1 MNFYK
6 IARSLLFKLDAEKA
20 HDVSIN
26 GLRALQ
32 SLGLT
37 PLLEPN
43 LKNNPINIMGL
54 NFPNRIGLAAGLD
67 KSGQCINGFGS
78 MGFGFVEVGTI
89 TPKPQSGN
97 PKPRLF
103 RLKEHNAIINRMGF
117 NNPGIEKAIDNIIK
131 SSKGYG
137 GVVGINIGK
146 NKITPNAK
154 ALDDYMKGLRSFYNI
169 ADYIA
174 VNVSSPNTSGL
185 RELQSPEYAK
195 KLISPL
201 MKERDL
207 LSHQYEKIVP
217 IAVKLDPD
225 MQRDQIMALA
235 ELFLELKI
243 DAVIATN
250 TTVSRDKVQDHK
262 LSQELGGLSGKP
274 LHSKS
279 NDAIHNF
286 KNSLNDE
293 IPIIGVGGISSKK
306 DAEEKI
312 EAGAKLLQIYTGL
325 IYKGPALIRELIE
338 NRVSSD

>member
-117 NNPGIEKAIDNIIK
+117 NNPGIENAIDNIIK
-131 SSKGYG
+131 SSKGYSG
-137 GVVGINIGK
+137 IVGVNIGK
-146 NKITPNAK
+146 NKITPNAE

-185 RELQSPEYAK
+185 RELQSPEYAR

-274 LHSKS
+274 LHSQS

-325 IYKGPALIRELIE
+325 IYKGPALIRELVEIE
-338 NRVSSD
+338 

>member
-26 GLRALQ
+26 GLRAMQ

-117 NNPGIEKAIDNIIK
+117 NNPGIENAIENIIK
-131 SSKGYG
+131 SSKGYSG
-137 GVVGINIGK
+137 IVGVNIGK
-146 NKITPNAK
+146 NKITPNAE

-185 RELQSPEYAK
+185 RELQSPEYAR

-201 MKERDL
+201 MKERAI

-250 TTVSRDKVQDHK
+250 TTVSRDKVQDHN

-274 LHSKS
+274 LHSQS

-293 IPIIGVGGISSKK
+293 IPIIGVGGILSKK

-325 IYKGPALIRELIE
+325 IYRGPALIREIAEIE
-338 NRVSSD
+338 

>member
-117 NNPGIEKAIDNIIK
+117 NNPGIENAIDNIIK
-131 SSKGYG
+131 SSKGYSG
-137 GVVGINIGK
+137 IVGVNIGK
-146 NKITPNAK
+146 NKITPNAE

-185 RELQSPEYAK
+185 RELQSPEYAR

-250 TTVSRDKVQDHK
+250 TTVSRDKVHNHN

-274 LHSKS
+274 LHSQS

-293 IPIIGVGGISSKK
+293 IPIIGVGGILSKK

-325 IYKGPALIRELIE
+325 IYKGPALIRELVEIE
-338 NRVSSD
+338 

>member
-117 NNPGIEKAIDNIIK
+117 NNPGIENAIDNIIK
-131 SSKGYG
+131 SSKGYSG
-137 GVVGINIGK
+137 IVGVNIGK
-146 NKITPNAK
+146 NKITPNAE

-185 RELQSPEYAK
+185 RELQSPEYAR

-274 LHSKS
+274 LHSQS

-293 IPIIGVGGISSKK
+293 IPIIGVGGILSKK

-325 IYKGPALIRELIE
+325 IYRGPALIREIAEIE
-338 NRVSSD
+338 

>member
-1 MNFYK
+1 VNFYK

-26 GLRALQ
+26 GLRAMQ

-43 LKNNPINIMGL
+43 LQNNPINIMGL

-89 TPKPQSGN
+89 TPRPQSGN
-97 PKPRLF
+97 SKPRLF

-117 NNPGIEKAIDNIIK
+117 NNPGIENAIDNIIK
-131 SSKGYG
+131 SSKGYNG
-137 GVVGINIGK
+137 IVGVNIGK
-146 NKITPNAK
+146 NKITPNAE

-185 RELQSPEYAK
+185 RELQSPEYAR

-201 MKERDL
+201 MKERAI

-250 TTVSRDKVQDHK
+250 TTVSRNKVQDHK

-274 LHSKS
+274 LHSQS

-293 IPIIGVGGISSKK
+293 IPIIGVGGVSSKR

-312 EAGAKLLQIYTGL
+312 EAGAKLLQIYSGL
-325 IYKGPALIRELIE
+325 IYKGPTLIRELIE
-338 NRVSSD
+338 IE

>member
-26 GLRALQ
+26 GLRAMQ

-43 LKNNPINIMGL
+43 LQNNPINIMGL

-89 TPKPQSGN
+89 TPRPQSGN
-97 PKPRLF
+97 SKPRLF

-117 NNPGIEKAIDNIIK
+117 NNPGIENAIDNIIK
-131 SSKGYG
+131 SSKGYNG
-137 GVVGINIGK
+137 IVGVNIGK
-146 NKITPNAK
+146 NKITPNAE

-185 RELQSPEYAK
+185 RELQSPEYAR

-201 MKERDL
+201 MKERAI

-250 TTVSRDKVQDHK
+250 TTVSRNKVQDHK

-274 LHSKS
+274 LHSQS

-293 IPIIGVGGISSKK
+293 IPIIGVGGVSSKR

-312 EAGAKLLQIYTGL
+312 EAGAKLLQIYSGL
-325 IYKGPALIRELIE
+325 IYKGPTLIRELIE
-338 NRVSSD
+338 IE

>member
-26 GLRALQ
+26 GLRAMQ

-43 LKNNPINIMGL
+43 LQNNPINIMGL

-89 TPKPQSGN
+89 TPRPQSGN

-117 NNPGIEKAIDNIIK
+117 NNPGIENAIDNIIK
-131 SSKGYG
+131 SSKGYSG
-137 GVVGINIGK
+137 IVGVNIGK
-146 NKITPNAK
+146 NKITPNAE

-185 RELQSPEYAK
+185 RELQSPEYAR

-201 MKERDL
+201 MKERAI

-250 TTVSRDKVQDHK
+250 TTVSRNKVQDHK

-274 LHSKS
+274 LHSQS

-293 IPIIGVGGISSKK
+293 IPIIGVGGVSSKR

-312 EAGAKLLQIYTGL
+312 EAGAKLLQIYSGL
-325 IYKGPALIRELIE
+325 IYKGPTLIRELIE
-338 NRVSSD
+338 IE

>member
-26 GLRALQ
+26 GLRAMQ

-43 LKNNPINIMGL
+43 LQNNPINIMGL

-89 TPKPQSGN
+89 TPRPQSGN

-117 NNPGIEKAIDNIIK
+117 NNPGIENAIDNIIK
-131 SSKGYG
+131 SSKGYSG
-137 GVVGINIGK
+137 IVGVNIGK
-146 NKITPNAK
+146 NKITPNAE

-185 RELQSPEYAK
+185 RELQSPEYAR

-201 MKERDL
+201 MKERAI

-235 ELFLELKI
+235 ELLLELKI

-250 TTVSRDKVQDHK
+250 TTVSRNKVQDHK

-274 LHSKS
+274 LHSQS

-293 IPIIGVGGISSKK
+293 IPIIGVGGILSKK

-325 IYKGPALIRELIE
+325 IYRGPALIREIAEIE
-338 NRVSSD
+338 

>member
-26 GLRALQ
+26 GLRAMQ

-43 LKNNPINIMGL
+43 LQNNPINIMGL

-89 TPKPQSGN
+89 TPRPQSGN

-117 NNPGIEKAIDNIIK
+117 NNPGIENAIDNIIK
-131 SSKGYG
+131 SSKGYSG
-137 GVVGINIGK
+137 IVGVNIGK
-146 NKITPNAK
+146 NKITPNAE

-185 RELQSPEYAK
+185 RELQSPEYAR

-201 MKERDL
+201 MKERAI

-250 TTVSRDKVQDHK
+250 TTVSRNKVQDHK

-274 LHSKS
+274 LHSQS

-293 IPIIGVGGISSKK
+293 IPIIGVGGILSKK

-325 IYKGPALIRELIE
+325 IYKGPALIREIAEIE
-338 NRVSSD
+338 

>member
-117 NNPGIEKAIDNIIK
+117 NNPGIENAIDNIIK
-131 SSKGYG
+131 SSKGYSG
-137 GVVGINIGK
+137 IVGVNIGK
-146 NKITPNAK
+146 NKITPNAE

-185 RELQSPEYAK
+185 RELQSPEYAR

-225 MQRDQIMALA
+225 MQQDQIMALA

-250 TTVSRDKVQDHK
+250 TTVSRDKVHNHN

-274 LHSKS
+274 LHSQS

-293 IPIIGVGGISSKK
+293 IPIIGVGGILSKK

-325 IYKGPALIRELIE
+325 IYKGPALIRELVEIE
-338 NRVSSD
+338 

>member
-131 SSKGYG
+131 SSKGYSG
-137 GVVGINIGK
+137 IVGVNIGK
-146 NKITPNAK
+146 NRITPNAE

-250 TTVSRDKVQDHK
+250 TTVSRDKVQDHN

-274 LHSKS
+274 LHSQS

-293 IPIIGVGGISSKK
+293 IPIIGVGGILSKK

-325 IYKGPALIRELIE
+325 IYKGPALIRELVEIE
-338 NRVSSD
+338 

>member
-89 TPKPQSGN
+89 TPRPQSGN

-146 NKITPNAK
+146 NKITPNAQ

-225 MQRDQIMALA
+225 MRRDQIMALA

-250 TTVSRDKVQDHK
+250 TTVSRDKVQDHN

-274 LHSKS
+274 LHSQS

-293 IPIIGVGGISSKK
+293 IPIIGVGGILSKK

-325 IYKGPALIRELIE
+325 IYKGPALIRELVEIE
-338 NRVSSD
+338 

>member
-89 TPKPQSGN
+89 TPRPQSGN

-117 NNPGIEKAIDNIIK
+117 NNPGIENAIDNIIK
-131 SSKGYG
+131 SSKDYSGIV
-137 GVVGINIGK
+137 GVNIGK
-146 NKITPNAK
+146 NKITPNAE

-250 TTVSRDKVQDHK
+250 TTVSRDKVQDHN

-274 LHSKS
+274 LHSQS

-293 IPIIGVGGISSKK
+293 IPIIGVGGILSKK

-325 IYKGPALIRELIE
+325 IYRGPALIREIAEIE
-338 NRVSSD
+338 

>member
-37 PLLEPN
+37 PFLEPN

-117 NNPGIEKAIDNIIK
+117 NNPGIENAIDNIIK
-131 SSKGYG
+131 SSKGYSG
-137 GVVGINIGK
+137 IVGVNIGK
-146 NKITPNAK
+146 NKITPNAE

-185 RELQSPEYAK
+185 RELQSPEYAR

-250 TTVSRDKVQDHK
+250 TTVSRDKVQDHN

-274 LHSKS
+274 LHSQS

-293 IPIIGVGGISSKK
+293 IPIIGVGGILSKK

-325 IYKGPALIRELIE
+325 IYKGPALIRELVEIE
-338 NRVSSD
+338 

>member
-89 TPKPQSGN
+89 TPRPQSGN

-117 NNPGIEKAIDNIIK
+117 NNPGIENAIDNIIK
-131 SSKGYG
+131 SSKGYNG
-137 GVVGINIGK
+137 IVGVNIGK
-146 NKITPNAK
+146 NKMTPNTE
-154 ALDDYMKGLRSFYNI
+154 ALHDYMKGLRRFYNI
-169 ADYIA
+169 ADYIT

-185 RELQSPEYAK
+185 RELQSPEYAR

-201 MKERDL
+201 MKERAI

-235 ELFLELKI
+235 ELLLELKI

-250 TTVSRDKVQDHK
+250 TTVSRNKVQDHK

-274 LHSKS
+274 LHSQS

-293 IPIIGVGGISSKK
+293 IPIIGVGGILSKK

-325 IYKGPALIRELIE
+325 IYRGPALIREIAEIE
-338 NRVSSD
+338 

>member
-117 NNPGIEKAIDNIIK
+117 NNPGIENAIDNIIK
-131 SSKGYG
+131 SSKGYSG
-137 GVVGINIGK
+137 IVGINIGK
-146 NKITPNAK
+146 NKITPNAE

-185 RELQSPEYAK
+185 RELQSPEYAR

-250 TTVSRDKVQDHK
+250 TTVSRDKVQDHN

-274 LHSKS
+274 LHSQS

-293 IPIIGVGGISSKK
+293 IPIIGVGGILSKK

-338 NRVSSD
+338 IE

>member
-97 PKPRLF
+97 TKPRLF

-117 NNPGIEKAIDNIIK
+117 NNPGIENAIDNIIK
-131 SSKGYG
+131 SSKGYSG
-137 GVVGINIGK
+137 IVGVNIGK
-146 NKITPNAK
+146 NKITPNAE

-185 RELQSPEYAK
+185 RELQSPEYAR

-250 TTVSRDKVQDHK
+250 TTVSRDKVQDHN

-274 LHSKS
+274 LHSQS

-293 IPIIGVGGISSKK
+293 IPIIGVGGILSKK

-325 IYKGPALIRELIE
+325 IYKGPALIRELVEIE
-338 NRVSSD
+338 

>member
-89 TPKPQSGN
+89 TPRPQSGN

-117 NNPGIEKAIDNIIK
+117 NNPGIENAIDNIIK
-131 SSKGYG
+131 SSKGYSG
-137 GVVGINIGK
+137 IVGVNIGK
-146 NKITPNAK
+146 NKITPNAE

-185 RELQSPEYAK
+185 RELQSPEYAR

-250 TTVSRDKVQDHK
+250 TTVSRNKVQDHK

-274 LHSKS
+274 LHSQS

-293 IPIIGVGGISSKK
+293 IPIIGVGGILSKK

-325 IYKGPALIRELIE
+325 IYRGPALIREIAEIE
-338 NRVSSD
+338 

>member
-146 NKITPNAK
+146 NKITPNAQ

-185 RELQSPEYAK
+185 RELQSPEYAR

-225 MQRDQIMALA
+225 MQQDQIMALA

-250 TTVSRDKVQDHK
+250 TTVSRDKVQDHN

-274 LHSKS
+274 LHSQS

-293 IPIIGVGGISSKK
+293 IPIIGVGGILSKK

-325 IYKGPALIRELIE
+325 IYKGPALIRELVEIE
-338 NRVSSD
+338 

>member
-89 TPKPQSGN
+89 TPRPQSGN

-146 NKITPNAK
+146 NKITPNAQ

-250 TTVSRDKVQDHK
+250 TTVSRNKVQDHK

-274 LHSKS
+274 LHSQS

-293 IPIIGVGGISSKK
+293 IPIIGVGGILSKK

-338 NRVSSD
+338 IE

>member
-89 TPKPQSGN
+89 TPRPQSGN

-117 NNPGIEKAIDNIIK
+117 NNPGIENAIDNIIK

-146 NKITPNAK
+146 NKITPNAE

-274 LHSKS
+274 LHSQS

-338 NRVSSD
+338 IE

>member
-37 PLLEPN
+37 PILEPN

-117 NNPGIEKAIDNIIK
+117 NNPGIENAIDNIIK
-131 SSKGYG
+131 SSKGYSG
-137 GVVGINIGK
+137 IVGVNIGK
-146 NKITPNAK
+146 NKITPNAE

-185 RELQSPEYAK
+185 RELQSPEYAR

-201 MKERDL
+201 MKEREL

-250 TTVSRDKVQDHK
+250 TTVSRDKVQDHN

-274 LHSKS
+274 LHSQS

-293 IPIIGVGGISSKK
+293 IPIIGVGGILSKK

-325 IYKGPALIRELIE
+325 IYKGPALIRELVEIE
-338 NRVSSD
+338 

>member
-146 NKITPNAK
+146 NKITPNAQ

-185 RELQSPEYAK
+185 RELQSPEYAR

-225 MQRDQIMALA
+225 MQQDQIMALA

-250 TTVSRDKVQDHK
+250 TTVSRDKVQDHN

-274 LHSKS
+274 LHSQS

-293 IPIIGVGGISSKK
+293 IPIIGVGGILSKK

-325 IYKGPALIRELIE
+325 IYEGPALIRELVEIE
-338 NRVSSD
+338 

>member
-67 KSGQCINGFGS
+67 KSGQCIHGFGS

-117 NNPGIEKAIDNIIK
+117 NNPGIENAIDNIIK
-131 SSKGYG
+131 SSKGYSG
-137 GVVGINIGK
+137 IVGVNIGK
-146 NKITPNAK
+146 NKITPNAE

-185 RELQSPEYAK
+185 RELQSPEYAR

-201 MKERDL
+201 MKERAI

-250 TTVSRDKVQDHK
+250 TTVSRDKVQDHN

-274 LHSKS
+274 LHSQS

-293 IPIIGVGGISSKK
+293 IPIIGVGGILSKK

-325 IYKGPALIRELIE
+325 IYKGPALIRELVEIE
-338 NRVSSD
+338 

>member
-117 NNPGIEKAIDNIIK
+117 NNPGIENAIDNIIK
-131 SSKGYG
+131 SSKGYSG
-137 GVVGINIGK
+137 IVGVNIGK
-146 NKITPNAK
+146 NKITPNAE

-185 RELQSPEYAK
+185 RELQSPEYAR

-274 LHSKS
+274 LHSQS

-293 IPIIGVGGISSKK
+293 IPIIGVGGILSKK

-325 IYKGPALIRELIE
+325 IYKGPALIRELVEIE
-338 NRVSSD
+338 

>member
-26 GLRALQ
+26 GLRAMQ

-43 LKNNPINIMGL
+43 LQNNPINIMGL

-117 NNPGIEKAIDNIIK
+117 NNPGIENAIDNIIK
-131 SSKGYG
+131 SSKGYSG
-137 GVVGINIGK
+137 IVGVNIGK
-146 NKITPNAK
+146 NKITPNAE

-185 RELQSPEYAK
+185 RELQSPEYAR

-250 TTVSRDKVQDHK
+250 TTVSRNKVQDHK

-274 LHSKS
+274 LHSQS

-293 IPIIGVGGISSKK
+293 IPIIGVGGILSKK

-325 IYKGPALIRELIE
+325 IYKGPALIRELVEIE
-338 NRVSSD
+338 

>member
-37 PLLEPN
+37 PILEPN

-117 NNPGIEKAIDNIIK
+117 NNPGIENAIDNIIK
-131 SSKGYG
+131 SSKGYSG
-137 GVVGINIGK
+137 IVGVNIGK
-146 NKITPNAK
+146 NKITPNAE

-250 TTVSRDKVQDHK
+250 TTVSRDKVQDHN

-274 LHSKS
+274 LHSQS

-293 IPIIGVGGISSKK
+293 IPIIGVGGVLSKK

-325 IYKGPALIRELIE
+325 IYKGPALIRELVEIE
-338 NRVSSD
+338 

>member
-1 MNFYK
+1 M
-6 IARSLLFKLDAEKA
+6 
-20 HDVSIN
+20 SIN

-37 PLLEPN
+37 PILEPN

-117 NNPGIEKAIDNIIK
+117 NNPGIENAIDNIIK
-131 SSKGYG
+131 SSKGYSG
-137 GVVGINIGK
+137 IVGVNIGK
-146 NKITPNAK
+146 NKITPNAE

-185 RELQSPEYAK
+185 RELQSPEYAR

-225 MQRDQIMALA
+225 MQQDQIMALA

-250 TTVSRDKVQDHK
+250 TTVSRDKVHNHN
-262 LSQELGGLSGKP
+262 LSQESGGLSGKP
-274 LHSKS
+274 LHSQS

-293 IPIIGVGGISSKK
+293 IPIIGVGGILSK
-306 DAEEKI
+306 
-312 EAGAKLLQIYTGL
+312 
-325 IYKGPALIRELIE
+325 
-338 NRVSSD
+338 

>member
-37 PLLEPN
+37 PILEPN

-97 PKPRLF
+97 TKPRLF

-117 NNPGIEKAIDNIIK
+117 NNPGIENAIDNIIK
-131 SSKGYG
+131 SSKGYSG
-137 GVVGINIGK
+137 IVGVNIGK
-146 NKITPNAK
+146 NKITPNAE

-185 RELQSPEYAK
+185 RELQSPEYAR

-274 LHSKS
+274 LHSQS

-293 IPIIGVGGISSKK
+293 IPIIGVGGILSKK

-325 IYKGPALIRELIE
+325 IYRGPALIREIAEIE
-338 NRVSSD
+338 

>member
-117 NNPGIEKAIDNIIK
+117 NNPGIENAIDNIIK
-131 SSKGYG
+131 SSKGYSG
-137 GVVGINIGK
+137 IVGVNIGK
-146 NKITPNAK
+146 NKITPNAE

-185 RELQSPEYAK
+185 RELQSPEYAR

-225 MQRDQIMALA
+225 MRRDQIMALA

-250 TTVSRDKVQDHK
+250 TTVSRDKVQDHN

-274 LHSKS
+274 LHSQS

-293 IPIIGVGGISSKK
+293 IPIIGVGGILSKK

-325 IYKGPALIRELIE
+325 IYKGPALIRELVEIE
-338 NRVSSD
+338 

>member
-37 PLLEPN
+37 PILEPN

-137 GVVGINIGK
+137 GIVGINIGK
-146 NKITPNAK
+146 NKITPNAE

-185 RELQSPEYAK
+185 RELQSPEYAR

-225 MQRDQIMALA
+225 MQQDQIMALA

-250 TTVSRDKVQDHK
+250 TTVSRNKVQDHK

-274 LHSKS
+274 LHSQS

-293 IPIIGVGGISSKK
+293 IPIIGVGGILSKK

-325 IYKGPALIRELIE
+325 IYKGPALIRELVEIE
-338 NRVSSD
+338 

>member
-26 GLRALQ
+26 GLRAMQ

-43 LKNNPINIMGL
+43 LQNNPINIMGL

-89 TPKPQSGN
+89 TPRPQSGN

-117 NNPGIEKAIDNIIK
+117 NNPGIENAIDNIIK
-131 SSKGYG
+131 SSKGYSG
-137 GVVGINIGK
+137 IVGVNIGK
-146 NKITPNAK
+146 NKITPNAE

-185 RELQSPEYAK
+185 RELQSPEYAR

-201 MKERDL
+201 MKERAI

-250 TTVSRDKVQDHK
+250 TTVSRNKVQDHK

-274 LHSKS
+274 LHSQS

-293 IPIIGVGGISSKK
+293 IPIIGVGGILSKK

-338 NRVSSD
+338 IE

>member
-37 PLLEPN
+37 PILEPN

-97 PKPRLF
+97 TKPRLF

-117 NNPGIEKAIDNIIK
+117 NNPGIENAIDNIIK
-131 SSKGYG
+131 SSKGYSG
-137 GVVGINIGK
+137 IVGVNIGK
-146 NKITPNAK
+146 NKITPNAE

-185 RELQSPEYAK
+185 RELQSPEYAR

-250 TTVSRDKVQDHK
+250 TTVSRDKVQDHN

-274 LHSKS
+274 LHSQS

-293 IPIIGVGGISSKK
+293 IPIIGVGGILSKK

-325 IYKGPALIRELIE
+325 IYKGPALIRELVEIE
-338 NRVSSD
+338 

>member
-117 NNPGIEKAIDNIIK
+117 NNPGIENAIDNIIK
-131 SSKGYG
+131 SSKGYSG
-137 GVVGINIGK
+137 IVGVNIGK
-146 NKITPNAK
+146 NKITPNAE

-274 LHSKS
+274 LHSQS

-338 NRVSSD
+338 IE

>member
-146 NKITPNAK
+146 NKITPNAQ

-250 TTVSRDKVQDHK
+250 TTVSRDKVQDHN

-274 LHSKS
+274 LHSQS

-338 NRVSSD
+338 IE